1 MNAATKTGINW
12 GIIGCGN
19 VTEVK
24 SGPAFNKIPNSTLI
38 AVMRRDTDKAKD
50 YAERHQVPKYYDDA
64 DLLINDPDINAIYVA
79 TPPGSHEAYAIA
91 AMKAGKPVY
100 VEKPMAVDV
109 AACLR
114 MKAFAEKTN
123 SKLTIAHYRRALPKF
138 LYIRE
143 LIETGAIGEVRTV
156 RISMLQKDKSALIAD
171 PENNWRVDP
180 AIAGAGLFY
189 DLAPHQLDL
198 VLYFFGKPLEATGIS
213 ANQAGLY
220 RAEDVVAGIMRLPKN
235 ILFTG
240 QWCYTVGEGLDE
252 DLFEIVG
259 TKGKISF
266 AVFGHEVLVHDGTTE
281 KPVKFEPP
289 AHIQQPL
296 ITRIV
301 QYFLGEGS
309 NPCSAD
315 DAIESMKVMEAFAY
329 GNEQNR
335 IKGVGQLF

>member
-1 MNAATKTGINW
+1 MNETAKTGIRW

-24 SGPAFNKIPNSTLI
+24 SGPAFNKISNSSLI
-38 AVMRRDTDKAKD
+38 AVMRRDAARAKD
-50 YAERHQVPKYYDDA
+50 YAERHKVPRYYDDA
-64 DLLINDPDINAIYVA
+64 DLLINDPDINAVYVA

-91 AMKAGKPVY
+91 AMKAGKSVY
-100 VEKPMAVDV
+100 VEKPMAIDV
-109 AACLR
+109 NACLR
-114 MKAFAEKTN
+114 MKDFAEKTN

-138 LYIRE
+138 LYIRD
-143 LIETGAIGEVRTV
+143 LLETGAIGIVRTL
-156 RISMLQKDKSALIAD
+156 RISMLQKDKSSMIAHT
-171 PENNWRVDP
+171 ENNWRVDP

-198 VLYFFGKPLEATGIS
+198 VMYFFGKPLEATGIS

-220 RAEDVVAGIMRLPKN
+220 NAEDVVTGIMRLPNN

-259 TKGKISF
+259 SKGKISF
-266 AVFGHEVLVHDGTTE
+266 TVFGHEVLVHDGTTG
-281 KPVKFEPP
+281 KMVTFEPP

-296 ITRIV
+296 ITKIV
-301 QYFLGEGS
+301 NYFLDEGS

-315 DAIESMKVMEAFAY
+315 DAIESMKVMEVFAY
-329 GNEQNR
+329 GR
-335 IKGVGQLF
+335 GT